1 MPDGTTNQAGR
12 PSPAPVDATGDDH
25 SDPSDPD
32 PCAPGETASNPV
44 LVTLQEGLVHRVDLI
59 WLRDRVVEAIR
70 ARPEPFGSV
79 HVFVIDD
86 RLMRDLHRSYLG
98 EPDTTD
104 VMTFD
109 LTEREVGS
117 PGSETPIEVEIVVC
131 ADEAARRAA
140 ELGHGLDRELLL
152 YAVHGLLHCVGMS
165 DHTESG
171 AAAMHEEE
179 DRILRAIGVG
189 ATYQPGDAARR
200 MRT

>member
-1 MPDGTTNQAGR
+1 MPDGTTNQAGG
-12 PSPAPVDATGDDH
+12 PSPAPVEATGENP

-32 PCAPGETASNPV
+32 PRAPRETASNAV
-44 LVTLQEGLVHRVDLI
+44 LVTLQEGLAHRVDQT
-59 WLRDRVVEAIR
+59 WLRDRVVDAIR

-86 RLMRDLHRSYLG
+86 RLMRDLHQAHLG

-109 LTEREVGS
+109 LTERE
-117 PGSETPIEVEIVVC
+117 PGTPGDETPIEVEIVVC

-152 YAVHGLLHCVGMS
+152 YAVHGLLHCTGMD

-189 ATYQPGDAARR
+189 ATYRPGDAARR
-200 MRT
+200 ART